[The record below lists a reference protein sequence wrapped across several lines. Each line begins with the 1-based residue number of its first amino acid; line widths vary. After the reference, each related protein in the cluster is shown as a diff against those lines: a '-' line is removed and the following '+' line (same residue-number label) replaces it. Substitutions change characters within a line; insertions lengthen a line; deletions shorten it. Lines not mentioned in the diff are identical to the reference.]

1 MSKTSELD
9 SFKASLTTPL
19 PEAVGKY
26 VFEGLYIIR
35 LNVSPEEIWPFITD
49 TSRMNK
55 ELGFGPRQETEI
67 NGETHVSTVTL
78 GKNEE
83 WIEKPWIW
91 VHIDELQN
99 HRVFFKGWMIEHRGV
114 FKVRPLPDGCEVQ
127 IYFRWTFPNLFRKIL
142 FSFISSALK
151 KNFVEFFKNKESL
164 IKELRSKEKSADYSL
179 IEPVPPYET
188 FLNYL
193 KSADDLDLDRIK
205 LKKVSKVIKLP
216 VDLLMNVSHVMVK
229 EGLLSLSWDVVCP
242 HCRGSKSENPG
253 LSYLEEIN
261 HCNACDIDF
270 SIGPEESIE
279 VVFHP
284 TEKLRKVSRLVYCAA
299 EPAKKKHI
307 KLYQPVESG
316 ESKEFA
322 LKLSPG
328 SYRLRKKGSEIFTYV
343 QVQDDSPKTKLKWD
357 GNSKNTFSS
366 GPLIELNLINN
377 DASTAYFTFE
387 EAWWQNDSLVPGEV
401 LSHPTLRDLFS
412 EDHLKIGVKLNV
424 GDQVIMFTDIVGST
438 PFYKTLGDA
447 IALKAVKEHYDE
459 VREIIEQHQG
469 VVVKYIGDAVM
480 AAFLDLNDAMN
491 ACVQIQKKFPPHRE
505 DTPIRLRA
513 SLHRGPILCANV
525 NVGLDYFGN
534 TVNQSAKIQKWADA
548 FEVAMAESDW
558 EVLRESFKDLNVK
571 NPVFDEKLGLEVRV
585 VSVF

>member
-1 MSKTSELD
+1 MSKNDELET
-9 SFKASLTTPL
+9 FKASLTTLL
-19 PEAVGKY
+19 PAPAGNH
-26 VFEGLYIIR
+26 VFEGLYTIS
-35 LNVSPEEIWPFITD
+35 LKVTPEEIWPFISD

-55 ELGFGPRQETEI
+55 ELGFGPRTETEI

-78 GKNEE
+78 GKKEE

-91 VHIDELQN
+91 VHSNELQN
-99 HRVFFKGWMIEHRGV
+99 HRIFLRGWMTEHRGV
-114 FKVRPLPDGCEVQ
+114 FKIRPLPDGCEVQ

-142 FSFISSALK
+142 FSLISGALK
-151 KNFVEFFKNKESL
+151 KNFIEFFKNKETL
-164 IKELRSKEKSADYSL
+164 IKEKKVSEKSADYSL
-179 IEPVPPYET
+179 IEPVSPYEA

-193 KSADDLDLDRIK
+193 KAADDLDLDRIK
-205 LKKVSKVIKLP
+205 IKKVSKEIQLP

-242 HCRGSKSENPG
+242 HCRGTRSENPG

-284 TEKLRKVSRLVYCAA
+284 TDKLRKVSRLVYCAA

-307 KLYQPVESG
+307 KLYQPVEAG
-316 ESKEFA
+316 MEKVFTM
-322 LKLSPG
+322 KLSPG
-328 SYRLRKKGSEIFTYV
+328 SYRLRKKGSEIFTYI
-343 QVQDDSPKTKLKWD
+343 QVEEDCPKTKLEWD
-357 GNSKNTFSS
+357 SNSKENYSS
-366 GPLIELNLINN
+366 GSELELKLINN
-377 DASTAYFTFE
+377 GSSTAYYTFE

-401 LSHPTLRDLFS
+401 LSHPMLRDLFS

-459 VREIIEQHQG
+459 VREIIEEHQG

-480 AAFLDLNDAMN
+480 AAFIDLKDAMN
-491 ACVQIQKKFPPHRE
+491 ASLKIHRKFPPDRE
-505 DTPIRLRA
+505 DTPIRLRV
-513 SLHRGPILCANV
+513 SLHRGPILCANF
-525 NVGLDYFGN
+525 NVGIDYFGN
-534 TVNQSAKIQKWADA
+534 TVNQSAKIQKWAEA

-558 EVLRESFKDLNVK
+558 KVLRESFKELNVK
-571 NPVFDEKLGLEVRV
+571 DPVFDEKLGLEVRV

>member
-1 MSKTSELD
+1 MTIQE
-9 SFKASLTTPL
+9 FKESLLTPL
-19 PEAVGKY
+19 PEPVGKH
-26 VFEGLYIIR
+26 VFEGLYIIH
-35 LNVSPEEIWPFITD
+35 LKVTPQEIWPFVSD

-55 ELGFGPRQETEI
+55 ELGFGPREETEI

-78 GKNEE
+78 GKKEA

-91 VHIDELQN
+91 VHDNELQN
-99 HRVFFKGWMIEHRGV
+99 HRVFKKGWMIEHRGV
-114 FKVRPLPDGCEVQ
+114 FKVRPGPEGCEVQ
-127 IYFRWTFPNLFRKIL
+127 IYFRWTFPNIFRKIL
-142 FSFISSALK
+142 FSLISGVLK
-151 KNFVEFFKNKESL
+151 KNFMDFFRKKEAL
-164 IKELRSKEKSADYSL
+164 IKDLVEKEKNVDFSL
-179 IEPVPPYET
+179 LEPAPPYEA

-193 KSADDLDLDRIK
+193 KSADELDLDRIK
-205 LKKVSKVIKLP
+205 IKKVSKAINLP

-242 HCRGSKSENPG
+242 HCRGTRSENPG
-253 LSYLEEIN
+253 LSYLQEIN
-261 HCNACDIDF
+261 HCSACDIDF

-284 TEKLRKVSRLVYCAA
+284 TEKLRKVSKLVYCAA

-307 KLYQPVESG
+307 KLFQPVEKG
-316 ESKEFA
+316 ENRRFS
-322 LKLSPG
+322 LTLPSG
-328 SYRLRKKGSEIFTYV
+328 SYRLRKKGSETYSYI
-343 QVQDDSPKTKLKWD
+343 QVQESHKKALINWA
-357 GNSKNTFSS
+357 GNSKENYSS
-366 GPLIELNLINN
+366 GPEIELLLSNPDN
-377 DASTAYFTFE
+377 STAFYTLE

-438 PFYKTLGDA
+438 PFYKSLGDA
-447 IALKAVKEHYDE
+447 VALKAVKEHYDE
-459 VREIIEQHQG
+459 VREIIEQYQG

-480 AAFLDLNDAMN
+480 AAFLDLKDAMN
-491 ACVQIQKKFPPHRE
+491 ASVQIQKKFHPQRE

-558 EVLRESFKDLNVK
+558 KVLQESFNDLKVK
-571 NPVFDEKLGLEVRV
+571 EAIYDEKLELEVRV